1 MLASVG
7 YVVEEEVKE
16 RLTCVEFGGSEPVIV
31 NVITQP
37 QEFRPRRPFFLV
49 IQFHKDTYSE

>member
-49 IQFHKDTYSE
+49 ITIPQRYLQ